1 VKSDEEKRWERIR
14 EIEYELE
21 PDMCLTQEEWNA
33 LEDELYNLKK
43 PERRI
48 EIVSEIRQVTREIEK
63 LQHRLRN
70 LQHEQSGL

>member
-1 VKSDEEKRWERIR
+1 MKSDEEKRYDRIS
-14 EIEYELE
+14 EIEDELH
-21 PDMCLTQEEWNA
+21 PDMCLTQEEWSA

-48 EIVSEIRQVTREIEK
+48 EIAQEIRQVTRDIEN
-63 LQHRLRN
+63 LQRRLRD